1 MRTLLRQKDKFKT
14 ERERERE
21 RQDLSLDKKQ
31 RHFNETVDLKI
42 AS

>member
-21 RQDLSLDKKQ
+21 RQDLSLDKEDIYL
-31 RHFNETVDLKI
+31 NEIVDLKI